1 MQSIQANIK
10 VNMGASEPKLEPVTT
25 EEDFQILEP
34 GQEFPGP
41 QTSQPQ
47 ANEEPLPEQM
57 NPSEDPVDTSI
68 PNHDV
73 SAKCECQNCTLL
85 EQLLKQYEAHNHERP
100 QIPHL
105 IRDSAPNTIK
115 ITLPSPSALVD
126 KAKSSWRRWSERTK
140 ESVANQKQRLTEVAQ
155 KLRDKMPEVKVPKKV
170 VKGLAGILI
179 LTILAFAGYGVYEMC
194 SPPRIIHYTSN
205 CANENLQIMVQEL
218 QQQNIWLNH
227 QIQEKSSLVSTFN
240 FQLVKA
246 REQIENLKTTLAQSR
261 ELAQNNE
268 RLLKIAGLSTAELNN
283 QLDVTVNGCV
293 LQNFNFQFLGQE
305 YTGQYQGQCVGQT
318 AHGHGKIFTPEG
330 REFQGSFRGGR
341 MHGKILVIVG
351 DRVDQYQFVHGVE
364 NGFYHTQG
372 YHNTQVLGCRLDGAK
387 IGPQLHVD
395 TTGKQ
400 IYSVQ
405 GHQIPENAPT
415 ITVADDAKSVFIQ
428 GMTNL
433 RPGEQ
438 ITFVLPSL
446 NIKQPVHPT
455 PEPVRNTVNTPKCPH
470 AHHRGPHKHRK
481 DCLLGKFK
489 HFSKK
494 LADQLD
500 GRWAQDWIV
509 DL

>member
-10 VNMGASEPKLEPVTT
+10 LSMGASEPKLEPVTT

-34 GQEFPGP
+34 GLESPGP
-41 QTSQPQ
+41 QNSQPQ
-47 ANEEPLPEQM
+47 ANQQPLPEQM
-57 NPSEDPVDTSI
+57 NPTQDPAETSAPI
-68 PNHDV
+68 HD
-73 SAKCECQNCTLL
+73 SSTKCECQNCTLL

-100 QIPHL
+100 QIPHVS
-105 IRDSAPNTIK
+105 RDSAPNTIN
-115 ITLPSPSALVD
+115 ITLPSPSALLER
-126 KAKSSWRRWSERTK
+126 AKSSWKCWSERTK
-140 ESVANQKQRLTEVAQ
+140 ESLANHKQRLAEVSQ
-155 KLRDKMPEVKVPKKV
+155 KLKGKMPEVKVPTKV
-170 VKGLAGILI
+170 AKGIAAILVV
-179 LTILAFAGYGVYEMC
+179 TILAFAGYGIYELC
-194 SPPRIIHYTSN
+194 TPGRPVHYTSN
-205 CANENLQIMVQEL
+205 CANQNLKVMVQEL
-218 QQQNIWLNH
+218 QQQNIWLNQ
-227 QIQEKSSLVSTFN
+227 QIQEKDSLVSTYN
-240 FQLVKA
+240 FQLVRA
-246 REQIENLKTTLAQSR
+246 REQIEHLNTIIAQSR
-261 ELAQNNE
+261 QQAKTTEQ
-268 RLLKIAGLSTAELNN
+268 LLKIASLSTAELNE

-305 YTGQYQGQCVGQT
+305 YTGQYQGQCVGHT
-318 AHGHGKIFTPEG
+318 AHGHGKILTPEG

-405 GHQIPENAPT
+405 GQQISENAPT
-415 ITVADDAKSVFIQ
+415 ITVAGDAKSVFIQ

-446 NIKQPVHPT
+446 STKQPVPPT
-455 PEPVRNTVNTPKCPH
+455 PEPTKNINSIPKCPH
-470 AHHRGPHKHRK
+470 AHREPHKHRK
-481 DCLLGKFK
+481 GGFFGKLK
-489 HFSKK
+489 HFPNN
-494 LADQLD
+494 LFNNLD
-500 GRWAQDWIV
+500 GAWAEDWLV